1 MRTAREFFDALV
13 NKFGFIADDAGGPT
27 FSAAPS
33 RQRAGAIRDPAPGSV
48 ADRDNPRPCARKPG

>member
-33 RQRAGAIRDPAPGSV
+33 RQRAGAIRDPAPPQVPNGQM
-48 ADRDNPRPCARKPG
+48 